1 MTYNKEELKIMIDLN
16 EKNIKARRKY
26 YLETKDE
33 KQKIR
38 LLKLIIETNTEI
50 SRLKRELAAVA

>member
-38 LLKLIIETNTEI
+38 LLKLIIF
-50 SRLKRELAAVA
+50 